1 MSTPYQGYK
10 MDRGLQGTAN
20 LKILFVEDEPRV
32 AEFVSAAL
40 HEFGYSVT
48 WAKTGREGVVRLQ
61 SGDYDLAILDIMLPD
76 MDGFTV
82 LDESRRKGCA
92 TPVLMLSAR
101 GAVEDRVRGLDL
113 GADDY
118 LAKPFELNE
127 LVARVR
133 ALMRRRPSDLSW
145 LTVSDL
151 TLEPVTRKVQ
161 RGEQRIDLTA
171 REFSLLEY
179 MLRNRGRVLSRMQI
193 MDTVWDDPTGDSNV
207 VPVYINY
214 LRTKIEKNGS
224 PRLIHTVRGVGYV
237 LELREH

>member
-1 MSTPYQGYK
+1 MQQSYK
-10 MDRGLQGTAN
+10 AEGAQTGSVQV
-20 LKILFVEDEPRV
+20 KILFVEDEPRV

-40 HEFGYSVT
+40 HEFGYNVT
-48 WAKTGREGVVRLQ
+48 WAKTGREGLTRLLT
-61 SGDYDLAILDIMLPD
+61 GDYDLGILDIMLPD

-82 LDESRRKGCA
+82 LDEARRKGIA

-101 GAVEDRVRGLDL
+101 GAVEDRVKGLDT

-118 LAKPFELNE
+118 LAKPFALNE
-127 LVARVR
+127 LIARVR

-145 LTVSDL
+145 LTVNDL
-151 TLEPVTRKVQ
+151 TLEPVTRKVT

-214 LRTKIEKNGS
+214 LRSKIEKPGS

-237 LELREH
+237 LELRDH